1 MNEKGKGTLDSG
13 QPEQTPEGVEAP
25 GEWSSLGGGACKEDG
40 AKCKGSWMSRGG
52 NH

>member
-13 QPEQTPEGVEAP
+13 QSEQIPEGVKAP

-40 AKCKGSWMSRGG
+40 CHVVGTTEG
-52 NH
+52 